1 MLEDEKKGEKLKK
14 HDKGEL
20 AMFEARVY
28 EAMGNTAKAIE
39 ILNRDVVVNRVA
51 KHEHLA
57 RLYESTGDKDSAID
71 HYEELL

>member
-20 AMFEARVY
+20 AIFEARVY

-39 ILNRDVVVNRVA
+39 ILNRDVVINKVT
-51 KHEHLA
+51 KHENLA
-57 RLYESTGDKDSAID
+57 RLYENTGYKDNAVN
-71 HYEELL
+71 HYEELM